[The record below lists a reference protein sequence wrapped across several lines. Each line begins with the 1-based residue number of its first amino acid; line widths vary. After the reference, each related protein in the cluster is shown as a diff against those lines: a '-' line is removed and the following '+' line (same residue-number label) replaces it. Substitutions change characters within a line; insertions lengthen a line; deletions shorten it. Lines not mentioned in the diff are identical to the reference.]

1 MGYSVTFTKL
11 YACIP
16 QERKMEKTY
25 QSVAL
30 SEQDGVMTISLLG
43 PGKGNAMGSE
53 FWEELPVVMDEIN
66 KLSHIRCLV
75 FRGSGDHFSYGLN
88 LPQMMPRLGKM
99 TTGTVLAEQRM
110 DLMAQIRQM
119 QSGFQKMHE
128 SPKPV
133 IAAVH
138 GWCIGGGV
146 NMIAAADIRLC
157 SRDAR
162 FSLREAKLAI
172 TPDIGG
178 LQFLPHIIGQGF
190 TREMAFTGA
199 DYDAAFAERTGLVNH
214 VYDTPERLFEAADT
228 LAHQIAS
235 NPASAVQGAKRVL
248 NYSLNKS
255 VEDGLQYVAVWNSSQ
270 LQSDDFSEVMQA
282 TQEKRKAEFNKK
294 SNRGY

>member
-1 MGYSVTFTKL
+1 
-11 YACIP
+11 
-16 QERKMEKTY
+16 MEQTY
-25 QSVAL
+25 QSLAL
-30 SEQDGVMTISLLG
+30 SEKDGVMTVSLLG

-53 FWEELPVVMDEIN
+53 FWEELPAAMDEIN
-66 KLSHIRCLV
+66 KLSHIRCLI

-88 LPQMMPRLGKM
+88 LPQMMPHLGKM
-99 TTGTVLAEQRM
+99 TTGTVQAEQRVA
-110 DLMAQIRQM
+110 LMAQIRQM

-128 SPKPV
+128 SSKPV

-178 LQFLPHIIGQGF
+178 LQFLPHIIGQGL

-199 DYDAAFAERTGLVNH
+199 DYDAAFAERIGLVNH
-214 VYDTPERLFEAADT
+214 VYDTPESLFEAADT
-228 LAHQIAS
+228 LAHQIAGNS
-235 NPASAVQGAKRVL
+235 ASAVQGAKRVL
-248 NYSLNKS
+248 NYGLNKS
-255 VEDGLQYVAVWNSSQ
+255 IEDGLQYVAVWNASQ

-282 TQEKRKAEFNKK
+282 TLEKRKAAFNKK

>member
-1 MGYSVTFTKL
+1 MNQS
-11 YACIP
+11 
-16 QERKMEKTY
+16 Y
-25 QSVAL
+25 QSL
-30 SEQDGVMTISLLG
+30 SLKEDQGVLTVTLLG
-43 PGKGNAMGSE
+43 PGKGNAMGPE

-66 KLSHIRCLV
+66 RMIDVRCIL

-88 LPQMMPRLGKM
+88 VAQMMPLLSSM
-99 TTGTVLAEQRM
+99 TTGSVVAHQRL

-119 QSGFQKMHE
+119 QAGFQKMHE
-128 SPKPV
+128 IPKPV

-138 GWCIGGGV
+138 GWCIGGGL

-157 SRDAR
+157 SRDAK

-178 LQFLPHIIGQGF
+178 LQFLPTIIGQGF

-199 DYDAAFAERTGLVNH
+199 DYDAAFAERIGLVNH
-214 VYDTPERLFEAADT
+214 VYDTPDALFEAAT
-228 LAHQIAS
+228 ALARQIAD
-235 NPASAVQGAKRVL
+235 NPATAVQGAKRVL

-255 VEDGLQYVAVWNSSQ
+255 IEDGLQYVAVWNSSQ
-270 LQSDDFSEVMQA
+270 LQSDDFSEAMQA
-282 TQEKRKAEFNKK
+282 TQEKRKAQFNRK

>member
-1 MGYSVTFTKL
+1 MN
-11 YACIP
+11 
-16 QERKMEKTY
+16 QTY
-25 QSVAL
+25 QSL
-30 SEQDGVMTISLLG
+30 SFGQANGVMTVSLLG
-43 PGKGNAMGSE
+43 PGKGNAMGPE
-53 FWEELPVVMDEIN
+53 FWEELPILMDEIN
-66 KLSHIRCLV
+66 RMPDVRCIV

-88 LPQMMPRLGKM
+88 LPQMMPRLGTM
-99 TTGTVLAEQRM
+99 TTGTVLAHQRV

-128 SPKPV
+128 SSKPV

-157 SRDAR
+157 SREAK

-178 LQFLPHIIGQGF
+178 LQFLPMIIGQGF

-199 DYDAAFAERTGLVNH
+199 DYDAAFAERIGLVNH
-214 VYDTPERLFEAADT
+214 VYDTPDQLFEAADM
-228 LAHQIAS
+228 LARQIAD
-235 NPASAVQGAKRVL
+235 NAATAVQGAKRVL

-255 VEDGLQYVAVWNSSQ
+255 IEDGLQYVAVWNSSQ
-270 LQSDDFSEVMQA
+270 LQSDDFSEAMQA
-282 TQEKRKAEFNKK
+282 TLEKRKADFNQKT
-294 SNRGY
+294 NRGY

>member
-1 MGYSVTFTKL
+1 
-11 YACIP
+11 
-16 QERKMEKTY
+16 MEQTY
-25 QSVAL
+25 QSLAL
-30 SEQDGVMTISLLG
+30 SEKDGVMTVTLLG
-43 PGKGNAMGSE
+43 PGKGNAMGPE
-53 FWEELPVVMDEIN
+53 FWEELPGMMNEIN
-66 KLSHIRCLV
+66 RLSHIRCLV

-99 TTGTVLAEQRM
+99 TTGTIVAEQRVA
-110 DLMAQIRQM
+110 LMEQIRQM

-157 SRDAR
+157 SRETK

-199 DYDAAFAERTGLVNH
+199 DYDAAFAERIGLVNH
-214 VYDTPERLFEAADT
+214 VYETPELLFEAADT
-228 LAHQIAS
+228 LAHQITNNS
-235 NPASAVQGAKRVL
+235 ASAVQGAKRVL

-282 TQEKRKAEFNKK
+282 TLEKRKAEFNKK

>member
-1 MGYSVTFTKL
+1 MN
-11 YACIP
+11 
-16 QERKMEKTY
+16 ETY
-25 QSVAL
+25 QAL
-30 SEQDGVMTISLLG
+30 SVEHTDGVMTVTLLG
-43 PGKGNAMGSE
+43 PGKGNAMGPE
-53 FWEELPVVMDEIN
+53 FWAELPKLMDEIN
-66 KLSHIRCLV
+66 RMADVRCIL
-75 FRGSGDHFSYGLN
+75 FRGSGDHFSYGLD
-88 LPQMMPRLGKM
+88 LGQMMPHLGKM
-99 TTGTVLAEQRM
+99 TTGTVVAHQRV

-128 SPKPV
+128 SSKPV

-138 GWCIGGGV
+138 GWCIGGGL

-157 SRDAR
+157 SRDAK

-178 LQFLPHIIGQGF
+178 LQFLPTIIGQGF

-214 VYDTPERLFEAADT
+214 VYDTPEQLFEAAQT
-228 LAHQIAS
+228 LASQIAD
-235 NPASAVQGAKRVL
+235 NPATAVQGAKRVL

-255 VEDGLQYVAVWNSSQ
+255 IEDGLQYVAVWNSSQ
-270 LQSDDFSEVMQA
+270 LQSDDFDEAMQA
-282 TQEKRKAEFNKK
+282 TLEKRKARFNRK

>member
-1 MGYSVTFTKL
+1 MRAYYQPNV
-11 YACIP
+11 
-16 QERKMEKTY
+16 MEQTY
-25 QSVAL
+25 QSLAL
-30 SEQDGVMTISLLG
+30 VEQDGVITVTLLG

-53 FWEELPVVMDEIN
+53 FWEELPAVMDEIN

-99 TTGTVLAEQRM
+99 TTGTVLADQRM
-110 DLMAQIRQM
+110 ALMTQIRQM

-214 VYDTPERLFEAADT
+214 VYDTPDQLFDAADT
-228 LAHQIAS
+228 LAHQIAGNS
-235 NPASAVQGAKRVL
+235 ASAVQGAKRVL
-248 NYSLNKS
+248 NYGLNKS
-255 VEDGLQYVAVWNSSQ
+255 IEDGLQYVALWNSSQ

-282 TQEKRKAEFNKK
+282 TLEKRKAEFNKK

>member
-1 MGYSVTFTKL
+1 MN
-11 YACIP
+11 
-16 QERKMEKTY
+16 KTY
-25 QSVAL
+25 ESL
-30 SEQDGVMTISLLG
+30 SFEQVDGVMTVSLLG
-43 PGKGNAMGSE
+43 PGKGNAMGPE
-53 FWEELPVVMDEIN
+53 FWEELPLAMDEIN
-66 KLSHIRCLV
+66 RMSDVRCIV

-88 LPQMMPRLGKM
+88 IAQMMPRLGSM
-99 TTGTVLAEQRM
+99 TTGTVLAHQRV

-119 QSGFQKMHE
+119 QLGFQKMHE
-128 SPKPV
+128 SSKPV

-178 LQFLPHIIGQGF
+178 LQFLPTIIGQGF

-199 DYDAAFAERTGLVNH
+199 DYDAAFAERIGLVNH
-214 VYDTPERLFEAADT
+214 VYDTPDQLFEAAAT
-228 LAHQIAS
+228 LARQIAD
-235 NPASAVQGAKRVL
+235 NPATAVQGAKRVL

-255 VEDGLQYVAVWNSSQ
+255 IEDGLQYVAVWNSSQ
-270 LQSDDFSEVMQA
+270 LQSSDFSEAMQA
-282 TQEKRKAEFNKK
+282 TVEKRKAEFNKK
-294 SNRGY
+294 INKGY

>member
-1 MGYSVTFTKL
+1 
-11 YACIP
+11 
-16 QERKMEKTY
+16 
-25 QSVAL
+25 
-30 SEQDGVMTISLLG
+30 MTISLLG

-53 FWEELPVVMDEIN
+53 FWEELPAAMDELN

-88 LPQMMPRLGKM
+88 LPQMMPQLGKM
-99 TTGTVLAEQRM
+99 TTGTILAEQRVA
-110 DLMAQIRQM
+110 LMEQIRQM

-199 DYDAAFAERTGLVNH
+199 DYDAAFAERIGLVNH
-214 VYDTPERLFEAADT
+214 VYDTPELLFEAADT
-228 LAHQIAS
+228 LAHQIAD

-248 NYSLNKS
+248 NYGLNKS
-255 VEDGLQYVAVWNSSQ
+255 IEDGLQYVAVWNSSQ

-282 TQEKRKAEFNKK
+282 TLEKRKAAFNKK

>member
-1 MGYSVTFTKL
+1 MN
-11 YACIP
+11 
-16 QERKMEKTY
+16 QTY
-25 QSVAL
+25 QSL
-30 SEQDGVMTISLLG
+30 SFIQSDGVITVSLLG
-43 PGKGNAMGSE
+43 PGKGNAMGPE
-53 FWEELPVVMDEIN
+53 FWGELPNAMDEIN
-66 KLSHIRCLV
+66 QMPDVRCIV
-75 FRGSGDHFSYGLN
+75 FRGSDDHFSYGLN
-88 LPQMMPRLGKM
+88 VARMMPRLGSL
-99 TTGTVLAEQRM
+99 TTGAVLAHQRM

-178 LQFLPHIIGQGF
+178 LQFLPLIIGQGF

-199 DYDAAFAERTGLVNH
+199 DYDAAFAERIGLVNH
-214 VYDTPERLFEAADT
+214 VYDTPDALFAAADA
-228 LAHQIAS
+228 LARQIAD
-235 NPASAVQGAKRVL
+235 NPATAVQGAKQVL
-248 NYSLNKS
+248 NYSLDKS
-255 VEDGLQYVAVWNSSQ
+255 IEDGLQYVAVWNSSQ
-270 LQSDDFSEVMQA
+270 LQSTDFSEAMQA
-282 TQEKRKAEFNKK
+282 TLEKRKAEFNRKT
-294 SNRGY
+294 NRGY

>member
-1 MGYSVTFTKL
+1 
-11 YACIP
+11 
-16 QERKMEKTY
+16 MEQTY
-25 QSVAL
+25 QSLLV
-30 SEQDGVMTISLLG
+30 EKTDGVMTVTLLG
-43 PGKGNAMGSE
+43 PGKGNAMGPE
-53 FWEELPVVMDEIN
+53 FWEELPKAMDEIN
-66 KLSHIRCLV
+66 RMADVRCLI

-88 LPQMMPRLGKM
+88 IPQMMPKLGRM
-99 TTGTVLAEQRM
+99 TTGTVVAHQRM

-138 GWCIGGGV
+138 GWCIGGGL

-157 SRDAR
+157 SRDAK

-178 LQFLPHIIGQGF
+178 LQFLPPIIGQGF

-214 VYDTPERLFEAADT
+214 VYDTADQLFDAAAA
-228 LAHQIAS
+228 LARQIADNS
-235 NPASAVQGAKRVL
+235 ATAVQGAKRVL

-255 VEDGLQYVAVWNSSQ
+255 IEDGLQYVAVWNSSQ
-270 LQSDDFSEVMQA
+270 LQSDDFSEAMQA
-282 TQEKRKAEFNKK
+282 TLEKRKADFNRKL
-294 SNRGY
+294 NRGY